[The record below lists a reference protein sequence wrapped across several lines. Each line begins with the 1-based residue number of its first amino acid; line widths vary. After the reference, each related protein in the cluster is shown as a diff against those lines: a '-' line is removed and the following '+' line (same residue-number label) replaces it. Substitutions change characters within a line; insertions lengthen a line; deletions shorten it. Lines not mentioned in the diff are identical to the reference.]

1 MLYPSISN
9 LIKGENKCRYS
20 LVIAV
25 AKQARYLAEKAEENG
40 EKFEEKPIKQAV
52 MSIADGKASFREI
65 RKTADEE

>member
-9 LIKGENKCRYS
+9 LIKGENRCRYS

-25 AKQARYLAEKAEENG
+25 AKQARYLAEIAEENG

-52 MSIADGKASFREI
+52 MSIAEGKASFKEI
-65 RKTADEE
+65 RTTQE